1 MNSIK
6 QKFDL
11 TGKVAIV
18 TGSSKGIGLSIA
30 RGLAE
35 NGAKL
40 VISSRKQEAV
50 DAIASEFNEAGLEA
64 IGIACHI
71 GDAAQREAL
80 VKKTIEKFGR
90 IDILVNNAAI
100 NPFYGPLETSDE
112 EVFDKIMNVNVKAP
126 WLLSNLVQPHM
137 KENGSGSIINISSV
151 EGLHPGFRLGLYS
164 MTKSALIMLTK
175 NQAKEWGSYGIRS
188 NVVCPGLIKTK
199 FSQSLWSNDKL
210 VEGYNQMVPLKRM
223 AEPDEMAGVVM
234 LLASDAGSYIT
245 GGVYA
250 ADGGYLIS
258 G

>member
-1 MNSIK
+1 MSSIK

-40 VISSRKQEAV
+40 VISSRKQKAV
-50 DAIASEFNEAGLEA
+50 DAIAKAFNKEGLEA

-71 GDAAQREAL
+71 GDAEQREAL
-80 VKKTIEKFGR
+80 IAKTIAKYGR

-100 NPFYGPLETSDE
+100 NPFYGPLEGCGED
-112 EVFDKIMNVNVKAP
+112 VFDKIMDVNVKAP
-126 WLLSNLVQPHM
+126 WLLSNLVYPHM
-137 KENGSGSIINISSV
+137 KANGNGSIINISSV
-151 EGLHPGFRLGLYS
+151 EGIHPGFRLGLYS

-175 NQAKEWGSYGIRS
+175 NQAKEWGKYGIRS
-188 NVVCPGLIKTK
+188 NVICPGLIKTK
-199 FSQSLWSNDKL
+199 FSEGLWSNEKL
-210 VEGYNQMVPLKRM
+210 VAGYNQTVPLQRM

-234 LLASDAGSYIT
+234 LLASEAGSYMT

>member
-30 RGLAE
+30 KGLAE
-35 NGAKL
+35 NGAKV
-40 VISSRKQEAV
+40 VISSRKQDAV
-50 DAIASEFNEAGLEA
+50 DLVAEEFTKAGLEA
-64 IGIACHI
+64 VGIACHI
-71 GDAAQREAL
+71 GDSSQREAL
-80 VKKTIEKFGR
+80 VAKTIEKYGS

-100 NPFYGPLETSDE
+100 NPYYGPLEASDE
-112 EVFDKIMNVNVKAP
+112 EVFNKIMDVNVKAP
-126 WLLSNLVQPHM
+126 WLLSNLVQPYM
-137 KENGSGSIINISSV
+137 KANKGGSIINISSV
-151 EGLHPGFRLGLYS
+151 EGIHPGFQLGLYS
-164 MTKSALIMLTK
+164 VTKSALIMLTK
-175 NQAKEWGSYGIRS
+175 NQAKEWGVYGIRS

-199 FSQSLWSNDKL
+199 FSQGLWSNEHL
-210 VEGYNQMVPLKRM
+210 VSSYNEKVPLKRM
-223 AEPDEMAGVVM
+223 AEPDEMAGVVL

>member
-1 MNSIK
+1 MSSIK

-40 VISSRKQEAV
+40 VISSRKQKAV
-50 DAIASEFNEAGLEA
+50 DAIAKAFNKEGLEA

-71 GDAAQREAL
+71 GDAEQREAL
-80 VKKTIEKFGR
+80 ISKTIAKYGR

-100 NPFYGPLETSDE
+100 NPFYGPLEGCGED
-112 EVFDKIMNVNVKAP
+112 VFDKIMDVNVKAP
-126 WLLSNLVQPHM
+126 WLLSNLVYPHM
-137 KENGSGSIINISSV
+137 KANGSGSIINISSV
-151 EGLHPGFRLGLYS
+151 EGIHRGFRLGLYS

-175 NQAKEWGSYGIRS
+175 NQAKEWGKYGIRS
-188 NVVCPGLIKTK
+188 NVICPGLIKTK
-199 FSQSLWSNDKL
+199 FSEGLWSNEKI
-210 VEGYNQMVPLKRM
+210 VAGYNQTVPLQRM

-234 LLASDAGSYIT
+234 LLASEAGSYMT

>member
-40 VISSRKQEAV
+40 VISSRNKKAV
-50 DAIASEFNEAGLEA
+50 DAVAAEFNKAGFDA

-71 GDAAQREAL
+71 GDAEQREAL
-80 VKKTIEKFGR
+80 VAKTIEKYGR

-100 NPFYGPLETSDE
+100 NPFYGPIESAEE

-126 WLLSNLVQPHM
+126 WLLSNLVQPFM

-151 EGLHPGFRLGLYS
+151 EGIHPGFRLGLYS

-175 NQAKEWGSYGIRS
+175 NQAKEWGRYGIRS

-210 VEGYNQMVPLKRM
+210 VEGYNQTVPLKRM
-223 AEPDEMAGVVM
+223 AEPDEMAGIVM
-234 LLASDAGSYIT
+234 LLASDAGSYMT

>member
-6 QKFDL
+6 QQFDL

-30 RGLAE
+30 KGLAE
-35 NGAKL
+35 SGAKV
-40 VISSRKQEAV
+40 VISSRNQDAV
-50 DAIASEFNEAGLEA
+50 DVVAEEFNKIGLEA
-64 IGIACHI
+64 VGIACHI
-71 GDAAQREAL
+71 GDSSQREAL
-80 VKKTIEKFGR
+80 VVKTVEKYGS

-100 NPFYGPLETSDE
+100 NPYYGPLEASDE
-112 EVFDKIMNVNVKAP
+112 QVFDKIMDVNVKAP
-126 WLLSNLVQPHM
+126 WLLSNLVQPYM
-137 KENGSGSIINISSV
+137 KANKGGSIINISSV
-151 EGLHPGFRLGLYS
+151 EGIHPGFQLGLYS
-164 MTKSALIMLTK
+164 VTKSALIMLTK
-175 NQAKEWGSYGIRS
+175 NQAKEWGQYGIRS

-199 FSQSLWSNDKL
+199 FSQGLWSNKNL
-210 VEGYNQMVPLKRM
+210 VSSYNEKVPLKRM
-223 AEPDEMAGVVM
+223 AAPDEMAGVVM

>member
-1 MNSIK
+1 MSSIK

-50 DAIASEFNEAGLEA
+50 DAIAKAFHKEGLEA

-71 GDAAQREAL
+71 GDAEQREAL
-80 VKKTIEKFGR
+80 VAKTIEKYGR
-90 IDILVNNAAI
+90 IDVLVNNAAI
-100 NPFYGPLETSDE
+100 NPFYGPLEGCGED
-112 EVFDKIMNVNVKAP
+112 VFDKIMDVNVKAP
-126 WLLSNLVQPHM
+126 WLLSNLVYPHM
-137 KENGSGSIINISSV
+137 KANGSGSIINISSV
-151 EGLHPGFRLGLYS
+151 EGIHPGFRLGLYS

-175 NQAKEWGSYGIRS
+175 NQAKEWGKYGIRS
-188 NVVCPGLIKTK
+188 NVICPGLIKTK
-199 FSQSLWSNDKL
+199 FSEGLWSNEKL
-210 VEGYNQMVPLKRM
+210 VAGYNQTVPLKRM
-223 AEPDEMAGVVM
+223 AEPDEMAGVAM
-234 LLASDAGSYIT
+234 LLASEAGSYMT